1 MDGDDEVLM
10 DFGSPEARL
19 NYLMGQK
26 KYGLL
31 KTEEEMELA
40 DFFRRAVIP
49 KIRDKIP
56 AAAQNDFDML
66 ERQWFA
72 ISKVGK
78 ERSLKPDLQEYITL
92 KSGAKLGGG
101 SAETTGKVKLEMTHE
116 DALSQLD
123 RRIQDRYGVPE
134 EVGGS
139 AQSVGS
145 LNRGL
150 EGLVDYLSD
159 PVSMAMMP
167 GKSLLKGQGK
177 RFLRGAAGW
186 ETMGL
191 SEIQQLSR
199 LAAKSAAKHPIKTAV
214 GTGIVTG
221 LYSNMFEGE
230 DMLPEIEAY
239 HPDEEGQLSAWAK
252 GAMAGAGTLGA
263 IALGRKYGWRV
274 PPEYLKRLKPGV
286 PLEGAR
292 GISASKGLFG
302 RLTEEKGLMAGA
314 EPMSRFYSF
323 PGGAA
328 GNRPAAGLLPE
339 ASPRTTTSPSVLEG
353 TEAGGPPSRPP
364 EPSLWETIEA
374 SRELEPQ
381 TIGFNPS
388 TLVFDDTGNI
398 MKYMDIPI
406 NQEIPK
412 TKPMMQPTYERMAPE
427 IIPGRM
433 GDIPEPSS
441 LPGGAPPK
449 TSDAAMAAIADAKKP
464 SIEQV
469 NTVIVRPPD
478 PVLDVGASDVP
489 RTKMALGNN
498 TFLFDLDD
506 VKVDPKRFQPRHADG
521 TTGIKREN
529 IEGILNDFDPK
540 QWTAPR
546 IGRIAEDPDNLYL
559 LDGHHRL
566 EVARRQGKTSLNMDV
581 IPFDTFDQAEL
592 WTKKN
597 AIAGKTHTPSESGAN
612 FRFIMERE
620 GKSISDLAKTS
631 ALPPTK
637 VKQMVEI
644 SYLSK
649 DLQQYIDNN
658 VVSLDRAA
666 AFARGVKDYGIQPA
680 AQNALFLKYM
690 IGDNAVL
697 NTSGKI
703 EAFFKYLAKDDID
716 SVIKIADRS
725 TAPATS
731 EQAVLF
737 KTVADKVT
745 SALNLT
751 LTKIAVF
758 ENSRKKA
765 VGFVN
770 MISKLEKAGKPIP
783 QPIKQGAEAIK
794 QFGKEI
800 ESEVNLIKAQLKL
813 EGAHKAGF
821 ALNIKEAKDLLAKA
835 GDNGKLFSVMG
846 MLAGVQVDED
856 GNVNYDPQI
865 GMLGML
871 AAGSLLMA
879 RGKNLRIIEQG
890 NLFGKPDKMLRS

>member
-1 MDGDDEVLM
+1 M

-49 KIRDKIP
+49 QIRDKIP

-66 ERQWFA
+66 ERQLFA

-191 SEIQQLSR
+191 SEIPQLSR

-339 ASPRTTTSPSVLEG
+339 ASPPTTTSPSVL
-353 TEAGGPPSRPP
+353 
-364 EPSLWETIEA
+364 
-374 SRELEPQ
+374 
-381 TIGFNPS
+381 
-388 TLVFDDTGNI
+388 
-398 MKYMDIPI
+398 
-406 NQEIPK
+406 
-412 TKPMMQPTYERMAPE
+412 
-427 IIPGRM
+427 
-433 GDIPEPSS
+433 
-441 LPGGAPPK
+441 
-449 TSDAAMAAIADAKKP
+449 
-464 SIEQV
+464 
-469 NTVIVRPPD
+469 
-478 PVLDVGASDVP
+478 
-489 RTKMALGNN
+489 
-498 TFLFDLDD
+498 
-506 VKVDPKRFQPRHADG
+506 
-521 TTGIKREN
+521 
-529 IEGILNDFDPK
+529 
-540 QWTAPR
+540 
-546 IGRIAEDPDNLYL
+546 
-559 LDGHHRL
+559 
-566 EVARRQGKTSLNMDV
+566 
-581 IPFDTFDQAEL
+581 
-592 WTKKN
+592 
-597 AIAGKTHTPSESGAN
+597 
-612 FRFIMERE
+612 
-620 GKSISDLAKTS
+620 
-631 ALPPTK
+631 
-637 VKQMVEI
+637 
-644 SYLSK
+644 
-649 DLQQYIDNN
+649 
-658 VVSLDRAA
+658 
-666 AFARGVKDYGIQPA
+666 
-680 AQNALFLKYM
+680 
-690 IGDNAVL
+690 
-697 NTSGKI
+697 
-703 EAFFKYLAKDDID
+703 
-716 SVIKIADRS
+716 
-725 TAPATS
+725 
-731 EQAVLF
+731 
-737 KTVADKVT
+737 
-745 SALNLT
+745 
-751 LTKIAVF
+751 
-758 ENSRKKA
+758 
-765 VGFVN
+765 
-770 MISKLEKAGKPIP
+770 
-783 QPIKQGAEAIK
+783 
-794 QFGKEI
+794 
-800 ESEVNLIKAQLKL
+800 
-813 EGAHKAGF
+813 
-821 ALNIKEAKDLLAKA
+821 
-835 GDNGKLFSVMG
+835 
-846 MLAGVQVDED
+846 
-856 GNVNYDPQI
+856 
-865 GMLGML
+865 
-871 AAGSLLMA
+871 
-879 RGKNLRIIEQG
+879 
-890 NLFGKPDKMLRS
+890 